1 MESHPQLK
9 KVKVTLIMISAATSH
24 QGRFASA
31 LLWSCPN
38 VGQDQ
43 SHYEQAVNLERS
55 IYSSHMAQNYLI
67 FIFVYQI
74 LISCSMVLNHHE
86 PMWIEIR
93 MMGQFQLP
101 NTTPAVTTSGA
112 TLKSRVRSSTDFAKR
127 ARLTGHTS
135 PKIRSTFLKIR
146 SMSPKSRSTFLK
158 TRSMSLK
165 TRSTFSKN
173 HVHFPN
179 KQVPMQASFPTHSVG
194 EPGWRISFI
203 LSTDWIYLVSELW
216 AGLIFIF
223 VNYILQKKLI
233 CECEY
238 VQVTVGDRVFTL
250 DTDSWSVAESPTSSK
265 IHDEQVRLVL
275 FGFNLDFLDFDLTPQ
290 LIYLF

>member
-74 LISCSMVLNHHE
+74 LISCSMFLNHHE

-93 MMGQFQLP
+93 MMGQSQLP

-135 PKIRSTFLKIR
+135 PKIRSTFLK
-146 SMSPKSRSTFLK
+146 

-165 TRSTFSKN
+165 TRSTSPKIRSMS
-173 HVHFPN
+173 P
-179 KQVPMQASFPTHSVG
+179 KTRSTFPTS
-194 EPGWRISFI
+194 RSQCK
-203 LSTDWIYLVSELW
+203 LVSQPTQLENLAGGFPSSWALIGFIWFQSFEL
-216 AGLIFIF
+216 GQCGIF
-223 VNYILQKKLI
+223 VNYILQDRLTSMWI
-233 CECEY
+233 R
-238 VQVTVGDRVFTL
+238 TGDRGRPHL
-250 DTDSWSVAESPTSSK
+250 
-265 IHDEQVRLVL
+265 HLGHRLLECGGVPHIL
-275 FGFNLDFLDFDLTPQ
+275 QDPRWAGPFGFVWI
-290 LIYLF
+290 LIWIF

>member
-135 PKIRSTFLKIR
+135 PKIRSTFLKTRSLSPKTRSTFPKIR
-146 SMSPKSRSTFLK
+146 SMSPKTSSTFP
-158 TRSMSLK
+158 TNRSQCKLVSQPTQLE
-165 TRSTFSKN
+165 N
-173 HVHFPN
+173 LAGGFPSSW
-179 KQVPMQASFPTHSVG
+179 ALIGFFP
-194 EPGWRISFI
+194 IS
-203 LSTDWIYLVSELW
+203 LVSELW
-216 AGLIFIF
+216 A
-223 VNYILQKKLI
+223 
-233 CECEY
+233 
-238 VQVTVGDRVFTL
+238 
-250 DTDSWSVAESPTSSK
+250 WSVWDICQLYFARQADKHVNTYRWPWATASSPWTPTPGVWRSPPHPPRSTMSRS
-265 IHDEQVRLVL
+265 VW
-275 FGFNLDFLDFDLTPQ
+275 FYLDFLGFG
-290 LIYLF
+290 FKF